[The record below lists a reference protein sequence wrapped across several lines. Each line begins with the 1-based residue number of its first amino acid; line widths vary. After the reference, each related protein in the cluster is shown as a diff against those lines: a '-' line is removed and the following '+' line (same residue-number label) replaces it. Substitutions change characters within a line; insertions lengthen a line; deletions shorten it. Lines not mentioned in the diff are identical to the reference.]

1 LRGTVIVCCIIK
13 KNNIKNEEEFKMN
26 KETLSKIT
34 QVLLDLGIIMN
45 CLAIV
50 CILLKR
56 LCEDEEE

>member
-1 LRGTVIVCCIIK
+1 MK
-13 KNNIKNEEEFKMN
+13 KNEEEFKMN

-34 QVLLDLGIIMN
+34 QVLLDLGIIIN

-56 LCEDEEE
+56 LCEDEDE